1 MILAAAAW
9 CNPGSRQRRSQL
21 PGTVMK
27 CFSPSIAVVA
37 AWMAISP
44 AWAQTEVK
52 AARPSVNLELGA
64 GSSYAIDRP
73 FKTVL
78 IGDPQI
84 VDVRTQDERTVLLK
98 PLGPGATNLVFI
110 DEKGVV
116 IVNLAI
122 RVRDADPI

>member
-1 MILAAAAW
+1 
-9 CNPGSRQRRSQL
+9 
-21 PGTVMK
+21 MK
-27 CFSPSIAVVA
+27 CVSVSVAIVA
-37 AWMAISP
+37 AVLATAP

-52 AARPSVNLELGA
+52 AARPSVNLELGG

-98 PLGPGATNLVFI
+98 PLGPGATNLIFI
-110 DEKGVV
+110 DETGVV

-122 RVRDADPI
+122 RVRDAGPI